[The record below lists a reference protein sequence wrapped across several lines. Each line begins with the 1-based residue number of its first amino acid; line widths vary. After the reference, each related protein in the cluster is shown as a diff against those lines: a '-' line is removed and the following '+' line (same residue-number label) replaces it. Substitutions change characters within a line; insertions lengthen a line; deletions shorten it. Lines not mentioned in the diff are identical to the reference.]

1 MISDEEWTTEENALV
16 AVNEAISLP
25 SAATM
30 CTTAVAL
37 AARVSAALAPATA
50 DDAAELFD
58 DDVVADRAGGLRS
71 RTCPVNRANDK
82 TTGRIVLR
90 VRRLIVRVPKGLR

>member
-1 MISDEEWTTEENALV
+1 VISDEEWTTEENALV

-58 DDVVADRAGGLRS
+58 DDVVATVPAVCAAEHARSTGPMTGQPGGLS
-71 RTCPVNRANDK
+71 
-82 TTGRIVLR
+82 
-90 VRRLIVRVPKGLR
+90 